1 MAARSTAYFMTEI
14 IDQFSPYCSQRRQ
27 IINVWSETATS
38 PNLYDATFDR
48 EFIKFVTLR
57 EESKNSTFTFHAFKL
72 SDK

>member
-1 MAARSTAYFMTEI
+1 MLLTAQADY
-14 IDQFSPYCSQRRQ
+14 RR
-27 IINVWSETATS
+27 IEFDRNI
-38 PNLYDATFDR
+38 PKFILYDATFDR